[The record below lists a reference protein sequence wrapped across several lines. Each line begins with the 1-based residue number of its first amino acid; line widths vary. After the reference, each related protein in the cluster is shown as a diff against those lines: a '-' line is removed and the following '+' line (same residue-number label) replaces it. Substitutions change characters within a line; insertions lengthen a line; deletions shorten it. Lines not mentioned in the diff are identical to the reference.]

1 VKIVRPTQAGPVRRP
16 LDPAVLASG
25 GSDAALLRGYVELVR
40 TWRGAGPHDL
50 RFRQDDIVVL
60 VGILG
65 SDAVEIERR
74 LIALTGCTKQ
84 TARRLRRLLLVG
96 LVALPVGVTATI
108 VAASTAAPVD
118 ATGMTIDTLPHLPDF
133 VETAVPPRTSSTLPP
148 TTVPPTTVLPT
159 TVPPTTVPPVVVPTG
174 AEGTVSIPRLGIDL
188 PIRLGGQSV
197 IDEGVVAHYTAAGWL
212 PPTPVGAEG
221 TYWLAAH
228 QSTHGAPFAA
238 LPDIAVGDEV
248 TITTPSQ
255 TFTYTVTSMEVVE
268 RDAGFGPVYGDDPSA
283 RVILL
288 QTCLDDVRRLLV
300 HGTLTATS

>member
-1 VKIVRPTQAGPVRRP
+1 VKIMRPTQAGPVRRP

-25 GSDAALLRGYVELVR
+25 GSDAALLGGYVELVR

-65 SDAVEIERR
+65 TDAAEIERR

-118 ATGMTIDTLPHLPDF
+118 AMSMTIDTLPHLPDF
-133 VETAVPPRTSSTLPP
+133 VDTTVPLTTSS
-148 TTVPPTTVLPT
+148 TVPPTTA
-159 TVPPTTVPPVVVPTG
+159 PPTTVPPVVVPTG

-197 IDEGVVAHYTAAGWL
+197 IDEGVVAHYTADGWR
-212 PPTPVGAEG
+212 PPTAAGAVG

-228 QSTHGAPFAA
+228 QQTHGSPFGS
-238 LPDIAVGDEV
+238 LPSVRVGDLVHV
-248 TITTPSQ
+248 TTTTQ
-255 TFTYTVTSMEVVE
+255 TVTYTVTSTEVVLP
-268 RDAGFGPVYGDDPSA
+268 DAGFGPVYGSDPSA

-288 QTCLDDVRRLLV
+288 QTCLDHTRRLLV